1 MKVFE
6 MNKEM
11 MTLSQFLKANDY
23 INSGGEA
30 KYFLAD
36 FVVLVNDLETDQR
49 GKKLY
54 PNDLVTVVNDRYILK
69 YD

>member
-49 GKKLY
+49 GKKL
-54 PNDLVTVVNDRYILK
+54 
-69 YD
+69 